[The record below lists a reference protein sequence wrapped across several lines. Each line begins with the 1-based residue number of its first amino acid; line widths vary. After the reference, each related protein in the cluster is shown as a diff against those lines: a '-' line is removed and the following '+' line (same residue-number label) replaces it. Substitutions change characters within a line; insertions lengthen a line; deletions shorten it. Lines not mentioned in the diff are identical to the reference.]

1 MNKDTVKKTRHA
13 AALQRDH
20 SSSMIQQSASPA
32 KDRKTLRPKRE
43 VSPEQ
48 KTRGKRT
55 RVSEMAEPSN
65 SSEDGRVRAVKRK
78 VIEDREDPSKKLT
91 KKRRGSVER
100 RSNPVEGC
108 STTVGDVTNRG
119 GKRKVA
125 EDGEG
130 PRQKKK
136 RTQEPKETKKA
147 SVEARQAQFHTK
159 YKEQNQLGEG
169 GCGSVFAGYRTSDN
183 LPVAIKHIPRDK
195 VFCRQVDQN
204 GRQLSVE
211 VAVMQKLTAG
221 TTGSV
226 GASAPV
232 SLLDWYDLGQE
243 LILVM
248 ERPVPSEDLLK
259 YTEFNGGTLQEEE
272 AKTILKQ
279 LVDAAKELQ
288 DQGIFHR
295 DIKVENILI
304 EIGSNSPRVRL
315 IDFGLS
321 CFAKKGSFFRT
332 FYGTSAHIPPEWYSR
347 CTYKAGPTTVWQL
360 GVVLFEILHNKA
372 PFETNKFLGNKLKIN
387 RKLSKDCQDFLRMCL
402 TKVPEQRPTLEELQR
417 HPWLR

>member
-1 MNKDTVKKTRHA
+1 VFV
-13 AALQRDH
+13 DH

-43 VSPEQ
+43 
-48 KTRGKRT
+48 
-55 RVSEMAEPSN
+55 
-65 SSEDGRVRAVKRK
+65 
-78 VIEDREDPSKKLT
+78 
-91 KKRRGSVER
+91 
-100 RSNPVEGC
+100 
-108 STTVGDVTNRG
+108 
-119 GKRKVA
+119 
-125 EDGEG
+125 
-130 PRQKKK
+130 
-136 RTQEPKETKKA
+136 
-147 SVEARQAQFHTK
+147 
-159 YKEQNQLGEG
+159 EQNQLGEG

-195 VFCRQVDQN
+195 VFCRQVVSNQH
-204 GRQLSVE
+204 QLLMTFTV
-211 VAVMQKLTAG
+211 L
-221 TTGSV
+221 

-272 AKTILKQ
+272 AKVSLSGSLSARKN
-279 LVDAAKELQ
+279 
-288 DQGIFHR
+288 GIFHR

-417 HPWLR
+417 HPCLTPQEACQTHINTVLSIQYRFSSDCMKL